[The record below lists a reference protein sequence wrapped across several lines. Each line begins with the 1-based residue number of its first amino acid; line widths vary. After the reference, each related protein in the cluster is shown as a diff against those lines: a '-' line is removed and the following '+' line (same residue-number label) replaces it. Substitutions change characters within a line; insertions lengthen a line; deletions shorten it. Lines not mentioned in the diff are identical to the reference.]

1 MSPNHSHNRRHHK
14 NGSTLKSQRN
24 FSASGTEGRR
34 AAFKCSSAAPPTS
47 VTPKADERRLKK
59 TELTGME
66 IVEKWK
72 DGRLA
77 NLVDILGSHSRQIV
91 VLIEKKANSML
102 DLFLEIGER
111 KTSLT
116 RFDIKVKNKKGEEE
130 PFAPSCCRIKNPVTG
145 SHIVQD
151 LEEFKTIVRG
161 YQDLVNNYKTNARN
175 LLLEAAKLE
184 VKAREEKLKNEA
196 LDTLIKITTNLVI
209 EEYVRDKAA
218 NLKHNY
224 SEKEL
229 AFKIARHY
237 IGTID
242 EKTRTNLYFESIA
255 ACKEA
260 IDNIINNESTDTSDF
275 DSTASEHD
283 KRVAPKVRAILKEL
297 FPKVTVDLWSS
308 AKERDLLRQ
317 INAEQALF
325 NEKMTIETATEEATD
340 MIAQDP
346 VIPQL
351 QLKAAVTAMFR
362 KELNSSKA
370 QARKKSSA
378 DSKNQELNATRNGPN
393 SNKSSKRKRDESSTK
408 SVSFHKSA
416 KRPKSI
422 YQSNSKN
429 SPRMQSNHKPGGRME
444 KRHKSNQGRG
454 QGGRG
459 GVHFAG
465 RGKR

>member
-1 MSPNHSHNRRHHK
+1 M
-14 NGSTLKSQRN
+14 
-24 FSASGTEGRR
+24 
-34 AAFKCSSAAPPTS
+34 
-47 VTPKADERRLKK
+47 
-59 TELTGME
+59 
-66 IVEKWK
+66 
-72 DGRLA
+72 
-77 NLVDILGSHSRQIV
+77 
-91 VLIEKKANSML
+91 
-102 DLFLEIGER
+102 
-111 KTSLT
+111 
-116 RFDIKVKNKKGEEE
+116 
-130 PFAPSCCRIKNPVTG
+130 
-145 SHIVQD
+145 
-151 LEEFKTIVRG
+151 RG

-242 EKTRTNLYFESIA
+242 EKTQTNLYFESTA

-260 IDNIINNESTDTSDF
+260 IDNIINNKSTDTSDF
-275 DSTASEHD
+275 DSTASKHD

-346 VIPQL
+346 VIPQS

-393 SNKSSKRKRDESSTK
+393 SNKSSKCKRDESSTK
-408 SVSFHKSA
+408 SVSFHKLA
-416 KRPKSI
+416 KRTKSI
-422 YQSNSKN
+422 YQSNNKN
-429 SPRMQSNHKPGGRME
+429 SP
-444 KRHKSNQGRG
+444 
-454 QGGRG
+454 
-459 GVHFAG
+459 
-465 RGKR
+465 